1 MTGKYANYFLLAA
14 VIYFVV
20 SAVLG
25 LAMIMSWTGG
35 QWCGLDYY
43 LIPSHAHLMLLGW
56 VSMTMYG
63 MMYRVVPA
71 FFGRRLYSEWLA
83 WTHLV
88 IANIATVGMA
98 LFFGLHRWQEG
109 RWVWALAASG
119 SLQFF
124 GILVFAFNMIASV
137 VCGETKLEV
146 YRDYASKGS

>member
-14 VIYFVV
+14 IIYLVV

-35 QWCGLDYY
+35 EWKGIEYY

-71 FFGRRLYSEWLA
+71 FFGRRLYSERLA
-83 WTHLV
+83 WAHLV
-88 IANIATVGMA
+88 IANLATVGMA
-98 LFFGLHRWQEG
+98 LFFGLYRWQEG
-109 RWVWALAASG
+109 RWVWGLAVSG
-119 SLQFF
+119 SLQFV

-137 VCGETKLEV
+137 FSGETKLEV
-146 YRDYASKGS
+146 YRDSSSKES